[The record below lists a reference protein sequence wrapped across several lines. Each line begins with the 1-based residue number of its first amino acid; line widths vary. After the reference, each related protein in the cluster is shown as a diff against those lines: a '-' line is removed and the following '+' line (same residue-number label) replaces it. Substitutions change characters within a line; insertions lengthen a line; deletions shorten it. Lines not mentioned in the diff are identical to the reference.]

1 MNGEAVSGMDDV
13 QRLMDGSAIGQR
25 IQVVVYREGSR
36 RTLEIT
42 PTELTG

>member
-1 MNGEAVSGMDDV
+1 MDDV

-25 IQVVVYREGSR
+25 ISVVVYRDGER
-36 RTLEIT
+36 RTLEVT